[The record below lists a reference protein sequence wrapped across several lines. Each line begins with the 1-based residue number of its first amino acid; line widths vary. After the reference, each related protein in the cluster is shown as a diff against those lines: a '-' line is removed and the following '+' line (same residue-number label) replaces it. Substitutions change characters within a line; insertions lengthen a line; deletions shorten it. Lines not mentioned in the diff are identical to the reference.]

1 MVSLCVMNI
10 VKERRKTRA
19 VSVGG
24 VQIGGGSPVVVQSM
38 TTSYTYDVAAT
49 LAEIERLAE
58 AGCLLVRVAVP
69 DERDAL
75 ALPEI
80 VKQSAVPI
88 IADIHF
94 DADMALL
101 AIKAG
106 VHKIRINPG
115 TLRNKEKVQE
125 ISAAVKSEKVAIRI
139 GSNSGSLPSQFR
151 MLYEHDQPEALV
163 QSVLHYIDIVREHGI
178 EDIVVSLKSSD
189 VLNTVS
195 AYRRFSELSD
205 IPLHIGV
212 TEAGPGMIGTARS
225 ATGLALLLA
234 NGIGDTMRVSL
245 TEDSVHEVRVCYEIL
260 QSLGLPTARPQVK
273 LISCPT
279 CGRISYDLIG
289 LIDELEERIMSYK
302 KDIKVAIMGC
312 VVNGPGEA
320 KEADIGIAAGDNK
333 FVLFRRGEIF
343 GKNLTLDEA
352 RTVLLEE
359 IERL

>member
-1 MVSLCVMNI
+1 MVD
-10 VKERRKTRA
+10 
-19 VSVGG
+19 VGG
-24 VQIGGGSPVVVQSM
+24 VAIGGDNPVVVQSM
-38 TTSYTYDVAAT
+38 TTSYTYNVEET
-49 LAEIERLAE
+49 LSEIERLAD

-69 DERDAL
+69 DERDGL

-80 VKQSAVPI
+80 VKQSPVPI

-115 TLRNKEKVQE
+115 TLRNKDKLQE
-125 ISAAVKSEKVAIRI
+125 IAAAVKSEKVPMRV
-139 GSNSGSLPSQFR
+139 GSNSGSLAPQFR
-151 MLYEHDQPEALV
+151 KLYEHDQPEALV
-163 QSVLHYIDIVREHGI
+163 QSVLHYIDILNEHGI

-189 VLNTVS
+189 VLNTVA
-195 AYRRFSELSD
+195 AYTRFSELSD

-225 ATGLALLLA
+225 ATGLALLLSQ
-234 NGIGDTMRVSL
+234 GIGDTMRVSL

-289 LIDELEERIMSYK
+289 LIDELEEEIMSQK
-302 KDIKVAIMGC
+302 KNIKVAVMGC

-320 KEADIGIAAGDNK
+320 KEADIGIAAGDNR
-333 FVLFRRGEIF
+333 FVLFRKGEVF
-343 GKNLTLDEA
+343 GKNLSLDEA
-352 RTVLLEE
+352 RSMLMAE